1 MGTVSTS
8 SWLYVPA
15 ALDISKRI
23 VYSRSGSNSE
33 WKRQKMNVTLLSLGF
48 VWGPDHSHRPGQ
60 GSENSTDHKLL
71 HLSAIRKCLLPS
83 RQAIQTNNQIVLG
96 GFMTP
101 RDNRLPTPASIK
113 GNDEVYVCLYFIC
126 ISAHS
131 DRELSAVWAG
141 VIFHWHPWRKSW
153 LDSELPGFFF
163 FFFSWCVRV
172 LETGLAGLSRLIR
185 V

>member
-1 MGTVSTS
+1 MGKASTS
-8 SWLYVPA
+8 SWPHGPA
-15 ALDISKRI
+15 LLDISKRI

-60 GSENSTDHKLL
+60 GSQNSTDHKLL
-71 HLSAIRKCLLPS
+71 HLSAIRKCLLPG
-83 RQAIQTNNQIVLG
+83 RQAIQTNNPDCCG
-96 GFMTP
+96 GLHDPLVT
-101 RDNRLPTPASIK
+101 TASPPQHPSR
-113 GNDEVYVCLYFIC
+113 EMMRCMFVFYFIC

-163 FFFSWCVRV
+163 FFFLMCKS
-172 LETGLAGLSRLIR
+172 AGDRPSRFKQIN
-185 V
+185 